1 MRFYLKKIG
10 FYLVALFAGEAL
22 LELEHAASIVFRIVE
37 HSRNADEFAWDSQSA
52 TAPESPTGQL
62 FQHHEERGRR
72 IVLFARQHREN
83 RLGPEP
89 YMCLGTVKYISHE
102 GSKPM
107 HIRWS
112 LDRPMPASMFQIA
125 KIAS

>member
-1 MRFYLKKIG
+1 MK
-10 FYLVALFAGEAL
+10 
-22 LELEHAASIVFRIVE
+22 S
-37 HSRNADEFAWDSQSA
+37 W
-52 TAPESPTGQL
+52 
-62 FQHHEERGRR
+62 GRR
-72 IVLFARQHREN
+72 IVLFVRRNKKDAI
-83 RLGPEP
+83 GTIP

>member
-1 MRFYLKKIG
+1 MGLSERD
-10 FYLVALFAGEAL
+10 V
-22 LELEHAASIVFRIVE
+22 
-37 HSRNADEFAWDSQSA
+37 
-52 TAPESPTGQL
+52 PESPTGQL
-62 FQHHEERGRR
+62 FQHHEELGHR
-72 IVLFARQHREN
+72 IVPFVRRNNKDAIGTR
-83 RLGPEP
+83 P

>member
-1 MRFYLKKIG
+1 MT
-10 FYLVALFAGEAL
+10 
-22 LELEHAASIVFRIVE
+22 LEKSEKHFSPATMYKDYAIST
-37 HSRNADEFAWDSQSA
+37 DEFAWDSQSA
-52 TAPESPTGQL
+52 TTPESPTGQL

-83 RLGPEP
+83 GLGPEP

>member
-1 MRFYLKKIG
+1 MGLTERDNPRKSDG
-10 FYLVALFAGEAL
+10 PV
-22 LELEHAASIVFRIVE
+22 
-37 HSRNADEFAWDSQSA
+37 
-52 TAPESPTGQL
+52 